1 MDKLDRRIIN
11 RLQKGLP
18 LVESPFEQIARE
30 IDCSENE
37 LIKRLE
43 EMLGSGLLT
52 RFGPMFDAQALG
64 GAFTLAA
71 MKVPTKMFEE
81 VAEIVNSLEQVAHN
95 YEREHELN
103 MWFVI
108 GTESQQEIQDV
119 IDNIETQT
127 QLKVYSMPKEE
138 EFYVGLYLNA

>member
-1 MDKLDRRIIN
+1 MDKLDKRIIN

-18 LVESPFEQIARE
+18 LVESPFAQIAAE
-30 IDCSENE
+30 IDCSEPV
-37 LIKRLE
+37 LLQRLE
-43 EMLGSGLLT
+43 TMLESGLLT

-71 MKVPTKMFEE
+71 MKVPVEQFDE
-81 VAEIVNSLEQVAHN
+81 VASVVNAMEQVAHN
-95 YEREHELN
+95 YQREHALN

-108 GTESQQEIQDV
+108 GTESLQEIQDV
-119 IDNIETQT
+119 INDIEQQTNI
-127 QLKVYSMPKEE
+127 KVYNMPKEE